1 MQANDF
7 QKATSRTA
15 VYPRKTVEEA
25 VNYVIL
31 GLGNEAGECQGKW
44 KKCIRD
50 NGGVLTEEI
59 KEQILSEGQDVLWYL
74 ARLAEE
80 LGTTLEDMM
89 QKNHD
94 KLEDRL
100 ARNVIKGSGDNR

>member
-1 MQANDF
+1 MQANEY
-7 QKATSRTA
+7 QKWSKKTA
-15 VYPRKTVEEA
+15 IYPKNESLP
-25 VNYVIL
+25 YVIL
-31 GLGNEAGECQGKW
+31 GLTNEAGEVAGKY

-50 NGGVLTEEI
+50 DGGILTEERRNQLI
-59 KEQILSEGQDVLWYL
+59 DEAGDVCWYL

>member
-1 MQANDF
+1 MKANEYQAWSE
-7 QKATSRTA
+7 KTA
-15 VYPRKTVEEA
+15 IYPKDA
-25 VNYVIL
+25 SMAYVIL
-31 GLGNEAGECQGKW
+31 GLTNEAGEVAGKY

-50 NGGVLTEEI
+50 DGGILTAERRVQLIDEA
-59 KEQILSEGQDVLWYL
+59 GDVCWYL

-80 LGTTLEDMM
+80 LGTTLEDIM
-89 QKNHD
+89 QRNHD

>member
-1 MQANDF
+1 MQANEY
-7 QKATSRTA
+7 QKWSERTA
-15 VYPRKTVEEA
+15 IYPKKESLS
-25 VNYVIL
+25 YIIL
-31 GLGNEAGECQGKW
+31 GLTNEAGEVAGKY

-50 NGGVLTEEI
+50 DDGVLTEER
-59 KEQILSEGQDVLWYL
+59 KNQIIDEGADCLWYL

-89 QKNHD
+89 QRNHD

-100 ARNVIKGSGDNR
+100 TRNVIKGSGDNR

>member
-1 MQANDF
+1 MKANDY
-7 QKATSRTA
+7 QAWSKKTA
-15 VYPRKTVEEA
+15 IYPKDESLS
-25 VNYVIL
+25 YIIL
-31 GLGNEAGECQGKW
+31 GLLSEAGEVAGKY

-50 NGGVLTEEI
+50 DGCILTDDRRNQMIDETGDI
-59 KEQILSEGQDVLWYL
+59 FWYL

-80 LGTTLEDMM
+80 LGTTIEDIL